1 MVTKAR
7 VVDILAAGVD
17 DSVPLEQRGCGPFDR
32 EGGPF
37 NLTYGEGF
45 DYKTENHLIEFF
57 GFGNICTNWDYT
69 PAREITA
76 MVFPLF
82 EYSMMIY
89 LALNA
94 INEKLAHNRGEISD
108 SFYRSTQIFNPIIA
122 FLCTMFRMIF
132 VFIAYENPKM
142 HTAGFLC
149 LQLGLVFIAI
159 QNAAFVIMTGQ
170 TYPKIGLTNRKQ
182 VALAAK
188 IYLILLFIAS
198 FLKIQGTIYIVK
210 NGLGSK
216 FYKTKVFGGKLLM
229 GKLIDYFW
237 MPLNALVPLG
247 IAWARACHEDPL
259 TIQISIPTPDYD
271 GECCEKEGEP
281 AETSSLIPKKK

>member
-1 MVTKAR
+1 MPANHSAPCYNANTEGSDTPLLIRVRVETWRMIAYVFFWTFVVVAKMVTKAR

-122 FLCTMFRMIF
+122 FLCTMFR
-132 VFIAYENPKM
+132 E
-142 HTAGFLC
+142 
-149 LQLGLVFIAI
+149 
-159 QNAAFVIMTGQ
+159 
-170 TYPKIGLTNRKQ
+170 
-182 VALAAK
+182 
-188 IYLILLFIAS
+188 
-198 FLKIQGTIYIVK
+198 
-210 NGLGSK
+210 
-216 FYKTKVFGGKLLM
+216 
-229 GKLIDYFW
+229 
-237 MPLNALVPLG
+237 
-247 IAWARACHEDPL
+247 
-259 TIQISIPTPDYD
+259 
-271 GECCEKEGEP
+271 
-281 AETSSLIPKKK
+281 